1 MKRSVDTNISSLKK
15 LCNWSNW
22 LWILFSL
29 FLCVIFFL
37 LYWSYSFIC
46 RNFVESN
53 YSLQVWE
60 ELPLS
65 YIVANNWCSLGDI
78 SILWIAVIIILWIFI
93 VTQMINSKKG
103 NLTIWNFVIM
113 FICYFI
119 LMGLLGCFLYG
130 EYSLILK

>member
-1 MKRSVDTNISSLKK
+1 MKKSAETNISSLRK

-60 ELPLS
+60 DLSLS

-119 LMGLLGCFLYG
+119 LIGLLGCFLYG

>member
-1 MKRSVDTNISSLKK
+1 MKKSAETNASSLRK

-78 SILWIAVIIILWIFI
+78 SILWIAVIIIVWIFI

-119 LMGLLGCFLYG
+119 LIGLLGCFLYG

>member
-1 MKRSVDTNISSLKK
+1 MKKSAETNISSLRK

-60 ELPLS
+60 GLPLS